1 MKHSW
6 INKNILLLSFSA
18 FFADFGYQ
26 AVLILF
32 PIYIVFKLHYP
43 IYIYGIITALSF
55 GIGSLFSYFGGRL
68 GDKFN
73 KKYILIIGNA
83 FIPLMS
89 LSVISGNIWIISI
102 LYIIAWWARYFRTP
116 ARRTLVSESSTDK
129 YRSKVFGFLH
139 ALDILGGFFAIS
151 FSLLFLFLG
160 MSIRDIILISIFPLL
175 VSSLLLLFI
184 DSRNKV
190 VDDLIKNKKNININ
204 INKIILISLFI
215 ATLFYGFSS
224 FNLGF
229 PILTMIYSGNTYILA
244 ILAYGIYLLVSA
256 FSGYILGSINI
267 SPMKA
272 IWSLGYLTSA
282 LGALFIGLIY
292 LFNFNFI
299 FYYIAIIILGIGM
312 GAIETYEPT
321 LVSLIPS
328 DKKSTNMG
336 YLSMFR
342 SIGLFISNLVIGFLF
357 VLNQSDAYFYAFI
370 SALIASL
377 IIFRVS
383 KKYI

>member
-1 MKHSW
+1 MRDRW
-6 INKNILLLSFSA
+6 LNKNILLLSLSA

-32 PIYIVFKLHYP
+32 PIYLVFILHLP
-43 IYIYGIITALSF
+43 VYIYGIITALSF
-55 GIGSLFSYFGGRL
+55 GIGSLFSYLGGLL

-73 KKYILIIGNA
+73 KKYIVILGNSL
-83 FIPLMS
+83 IPLMS
-89 LSVISGNIWIISI
+89 LSVIFHSIWIISI

-116 ARRTLVSESSTDK
+116 ARRTLVSESSKSK

-139 ALDILGGFFAIS
+139 ALDILGGVFAIS
-151 FSLLFLFLG
+151 FSVLFIFLG
-160 MSIRDIILISIFPLL
+160 IGIKDIIIISIIPILISTI
-175 VSSLLLLFI
+175 LLFFI
-184 DSRNKV
+184 DNKNKV
-190 VDDLIKNKKNININ
+190 EEVIEKKENINVN
-204 INKIILISLFI
+204 IDKIILISLFI

-229 PILTMIYSGNTYILA
+229 PILTIVSVGNTYILA

-256 FSGYILGSINI
+256 FSGYILGSLKI

-282 LGALFIGLIY
+282 IGALFIGCIY
-292 LFNFNFI
+292 LLDLNFI

-357 VLNQSDAYFYAFI
+357 VINQSDAYFYAFL

-383 KKYI
+383 RKYQ